1 MAPRIPERFAHQETL
16 VPRERLL
23 REEITIIGI
32 GGIGRQ
38 VALQLAALGAPSLQ
52 LIDFAEVTREQITS
66 QGFLT
71 DDIGRPKAEATGDLC
86 HQTEH
91 LMGIEEIRDR
101 FRSWQAVGTSVFCCV
116 DAPAAR
122 AEIWGAVESRCR
134 FFGDGRLDGETAR
147 VLVAA
152 DGRTRQHY
160 RTLLAAQADAE
171 TAPGSTIYTAA
182 LGAAL
187 LVHQFTRYLRD
198 LPLDADTTF
207 NLPASQLTLVSLTS
221 S

>member
-1 MAPRIPERFAHQETL
+1 MALSIPARFARQEAF
-16 VPRERLL
+16 VPRERLM
-23 REEITIIGI
+23 REEITIIGL

-52 LIDFAEVTREQITS
+52 LIDFADVVRAEITS
-66 QGFLT
+66 QGYLT

-91 LMGIEEIRDR
+91 LMAVDEIRDR
-101 FRSWQAVGTSVFCCV
+101 FRPSQAIGTSIFCCV

-122 AEIWGAVESRCR
+122 AEIWSAVESLCR
-134 FFGDGRLDGETAR
+134 FFADGRLCGETAR

-160 RTLLAAQADAE
+160 RTVLATQTEAE
-171 TAPGSTIYTAA
+171 TAAGSTIYAAA
-182 LGAAL
+182 LAAAW

-198 LPLDADTTF
+198 LPVDADATF
-207 NLPASQLTLVSLTS
+207 NLPASQLTLVSPTS